1 VKIPANRCLGFF
13 LAVSCLIV
21 PALLAAQAQ
30 QPAVVIEGGTLI
42 DGNGGAPVPDAVVV
56 IQGNRITA
64 VSRKGQTQYPPN
76 SQIINAD
83 GKFILP
89 GLWDAQISYNWYFGE
104 IMLQYGITATVD
116 VGNSSEVA
124 VPHRDA
130 VVHGKVRGPRP
141 FTSITRLA
149 RVPEGGTGLET
160 ILTPTRAPKSVQE
173 TRDMVRT
180 FFAAGADYLIF
191 NDGGLPI
198 EYYQAGFEEAKR
210 LNKPV
215 LTRAY
220 GPIFGP
226 REAAMMGSR
235 ALPHSAGMALA
246 LARNPLIYVPNAPGQ
261 NRNEADLFF
270 EMDDAKAREMVQLLV
285 EHNVALTPTFRA
297 RFAGLPKD
305 WAAFAEED
313 RKFFE
318 TADANLLAYFP
329 REKIITA
336 LAGYRNP
343 PLTGAVAERRRR
355 GYLNALRFHKM
366 FVDAGGRLIPGANTN
381 SGRVP
386 GLSLFQEFAIFT
398 EAGVTPMQIIQG
410 ATKWSAEMIDKHND
424 LGTIERGKIAD
435 VLIVNQ
441 NPLQDI
447 QNLRTTSTVI
457 FDGKVVPRGFTPSY
471 TDGGFWRDAD
481 FNYPVNALQWVAALR
496 ATAGPNPNQTPA
508 ANLPDPAESPQPG
521 IESISPVMVT
531 EGSPTTVLTLKG
543 FNFVRRSQVLFKGL
557 PVPYR
562 VVNAQELQVTLD
574 ANVLKETGWH
584 ELVVKNPWPL
594 NRESGIPWGN
604 GTSNQAHLIVNYRN

>member
-1 VKIPANRCLGFF
+1 MKNSANRWLGFL
-13 LAVSCLIV
+13 LAVFCLIV
-21 PALLAAQAQ
+21 PAQLTAQAQ

-42 DGNGGAPVPDAVVV
+42 DGNGGAPVRDAVVI

-76 SQIINAD
+76 AQVINAD

-89 GLWDAQISYNWYFGE
+89 GLWDGQMSYNWYFGE
-104 IMLQYGITATVD
+104 VMLQYGITASID

-130 VVHGKVRGPRP
+130 VINGKVRGPRP

-173 TRDMVRT
+173 TRDMVKT

-191 NDGGLPI
+191 NDGALPM

-246 LARNPLIYVPNAPGQ
+246 LAKNPLIYVPNAPGQ
-261 NRNEADLFF
+261 NRNEADLFA
-270 EMDDAKAREMVQLLV
+270 EMDEAKAKEMIQLLV
-285 EHNVALTPTFRA
+285 EHKVALTPTFRA

-305 WAAFAEED
+305 WTRFAEED

-318 TADANLLAYFP
+318 TADPILLSYFP
-329 REKIITA
+329 REKMITA
-336 LAGYRNP
+336 LAGYRAP
-343 PLTGAVAERRRR
+343 AQTGAVAERRKL
-355 GYLNALRFHKM
+355 GYQNALRFHKM
-366 FVDAGGRLIPGANTN
+366 FVDAGGKLIPGANTG

-386 GLSLFQEFAIFT
+386 AYSLFQEFAIFA

-410 ATKWSAEMIDKHND
+410 ATKWSAEMIDKGND
-424 LGTIERGKIAD
+424 LGTVERGKIAD
-435 VLIVNQ
+435 LLIVNAD
-441 NPLQDI
+441 PLLDI
-447 QNLRTTSTVI
+447 QNLRNTSTVI
-457 FDGKVVPRGFTPSY
+457 FDGKVVPRGFTSNY
-471 TDGGFWRDAD
+471 SDTFWRDAD
-481 FNYPVNALQWVAALR
+481 FNYPVDALQWVTAMK
-496 ATAGPNPNQTPA
+496 ATIGPNPGQTPA
-508 ANLPDPAESPQPG
+508 AALADPAESPQPG
-521 IESISPVMVT
+521 IETINPVMVT
-531 EGSPTTVLTLKG
+531 EGSPTITLTLKG
-543 FNFVRRSQVLFKGL
+543 FNFVRRSQVLFKGA
-557 PVPYR
+557 PVPYK
-562 VVNAQELQVTLD
+562 VVNAGELQVTLD
-574 ANVLKETGWH
+574 ANVLKEVGWH
-584 ELVVKNPWPL
+584 ELAVKNPWPL
-594 NRESGIPWGN
+594 NRVSGAPWGN
-604 GTSNQAHLIVNYRN
+604 GTSNKAHLIVNYKY